1 MIIEFLKQQILILL
15 GTAALLLASCNIML
29 SISNRQMQQDV
40 NARQQY
46 IQQSQQLEPIY
57 RELVNALANLAETR
71 NDKQLRELLGAQGIF
86 VSPSQPAQ
94 SPKEQPKAK

>member
-15 GTAALLLASCNIML
+15 GTATLLLASCDIML
-29 SISNRQMQQDV
+29 SISNRQVQQDI
-40 NARQQY
+40 NTRQQY

-57 RELVNALANLAETR
+57 RELISALANFTE
-71 NDKQLRELLGAQGIF
+71 NKDDKQLREILGAQGIF
-86 VSPSQPAQ
+86 VGGPQPAQ